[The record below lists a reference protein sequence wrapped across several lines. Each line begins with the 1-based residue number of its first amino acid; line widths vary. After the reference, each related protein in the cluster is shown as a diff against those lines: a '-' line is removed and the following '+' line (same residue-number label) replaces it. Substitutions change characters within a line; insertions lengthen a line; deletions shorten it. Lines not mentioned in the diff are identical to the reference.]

1 MIERISRPTDYDN
14 YAPTYAATRF
24 AHSWL
29 VGPLREIAAR
39 VPIGGAV
46 LEIGCGTGNYI
57 HGLAEHRPELSYFG
71 FDLSEPMLH
80 EARARGGQVIF
91 SSGDAASNF
100 PYPDEQFSLAFAV
113 DVIHHIDDL
122 DRFFAEA
129 ERVLVPAGILL
140 IATDSEET
148 LRRRSLTVFFPE
160 ILQVELSRYPTIAQ
174 LRTAA
179 TAAGLL
185 CTREERVEGCIPLD
199 PDYIAKLEAKCASS
213 LRLIT
218 PEQHATGMG
227 RVRAAAARGEQ
238 WLSCYDVLRYVRPP
252 RAENR
257 LAGG

>member
-1 MIERISRPTDYDN
+1 MIERISRPTDYDD
-14 YAPTYAATRF
+14 YAPTYTATRF

-100 PYPDEQFSLAFAV
+100 PYSDEQFSLAFAV
-113 DVIHHIDDL
+113 DVIPHSDDL

-129 ERVLVPAGILL
+129 ERVLVPAGILVVL
-140 IATDSEET
+140 AAEAEAPV
-148 LRRRSLTVFFPE
+148 RARS
-160 ILQVELSRYPTIAQ
+160 S
-174 LRTAA
+174 
-179 TAAGLL
+179 AAG
-185 CTREERVEGCIPLD
+185 C
-199 PDYIAKLEAKCASS
+199 
-213 LRLIT
+213 
-218 PEQHATGMG
+218 Q
-227 RVRAAAARGEQ
+227 RAR
-238 WLSCYDVLRYVRPP
+238 SCDGKYHDSAVLRGSDMCG
-252 RAENR
+252 AG
-257 LAGG
+257 LACRDAHEDDCRGGGREAA

>member
-129 ERVLVPAGILL
+129 ERVLVPAGILVVL
-140 IATDSEET
+140 AAEAEAPVRARSSAARCQRARSCDGKYHDSAV
-148 LRRRSLTVFFPE
+148 LRGSDMCG
-160 ILQVELSRYPTIAQ
+160 
-174 LRTAA
+174 
-179 TAAGLL
+179 AGLAYRDA
-185 CTREERVEGCIPLD
+185 REDDCRRGGR
-199 PDYIAKLEAKCASS
+199 EAA
-213 LRLIT
+213 
-218 PEQHATGMG
+218 
-227 RVRAAAARGEQ
+227 
-238 WLSCYDVLRYVRPP
+238 
-252 RAENR
+252 
-257 LAGG
+257 